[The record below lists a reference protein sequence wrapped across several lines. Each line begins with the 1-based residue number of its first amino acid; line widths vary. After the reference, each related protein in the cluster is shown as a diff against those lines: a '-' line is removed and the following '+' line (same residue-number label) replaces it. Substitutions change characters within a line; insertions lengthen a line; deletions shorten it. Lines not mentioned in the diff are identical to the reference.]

1 MGDPAFRHSFADGL
15 LAQSNPEPRPEPQP
29 ESEPAEPDPEA
40 AHPKSRAEQNS
51 LDADSTT
58 LNGPARRTG
67 NPHRAHRREPGPVGG
82 LIKRLSVLS
91 TDVRCTR
98 RHAALAENPAS
109 TPPHRSRSECVA
121 AKSVCVWLQATYNPI
136 LDSRGKPFK
145 IVKYCTDITE
155 QKFKSADWEG
165 QLRAINRS
173 QAVIEFDLTGI
184 ILTANEN
191 FERVMGYG
199 LDEMRGQHHR
209 MFVDPTTATSATYQA
224 FWTKLGRGAYDDGQY
239 RCLAKGGR
247 EVWVQASYNPI
258 FDGDG
263 RALKVVKY
271 ASDITEQKRTSL
283 RLDQLVT
290 QIRTATG
297 EVSAS
302 AHEISAANAS
312 LSQRVE
318 RQAASLEETASSMEQ
333 MTATVRQ
340 NADNAAEANQ
350 LATAARGQADEG
362 SIVVTQ
368 AVGAMDAIHAA
379 GGQIAEITSVIDE
392 IAFQTNLLA
401 LNAAVEAARA
411 GDQGRG
417 FAVVA
422 SEVRN
427 LASRSA
433 TAAKQIKNLI
443 TDTVSKVEDG
453 SKLVTQS
460 GHSLEQ
466 IVAAVKKVSDIVAE
480 IAAASAEQSSGIDQ
494 IGRAV
499 SQMDEM
505 TQQNAAMVEQA
516 AAASKAIAEQTRA
529 LEAAVGVREAP
540 SATPVAQRP
549 ALTRRVA

>member
-1 MGDPAFRHSFADGL
+1 MVSVEERELWDLRGRADAVSKSQAMVEFALDGTVITANDKFLNAVGYSLEEIRNQHHRIFVDPSER
-15 LAQSNPEPRPEPQP
+15 EQP
-29 ESEPAEPDPEA
+29 AYTQFWERL
-40 AHPKSRAEQNS
+40 RAGKY
-51 LDADSTT
+51 DAGQYKRIRK
-58 LNGPARRTG
+58 NGT
-67 NPHRAHRREPGPVGG
+67 
-82 LIKRLSVLS
+82 S
-91 TDVRCTR
+91 
-98 RHAALAENPAS
+98 
-109 TPPHRSRSECVA
+109 
-121 AKSVCVWLQATYNPI
+121 VWLQATYNPI
-136 LDSRGKPFK
+136 LDASGKPIK

-155 QKFKSADWEG
+155 QKLKSADWEG

-191 FERVMGYG
+191 FQRVMGYG
-199 LDEMRGQHHR
+199 LDEIRGQHHR
-209 MFVDPTTATSATYQA
+209 LFVDPKVAASAAYRE
-224 FWTKLGRGAYDDGQY
+224 FWAKLGRGAYDEGQY
-239 RCLAKGGR
+239 RRLAKGGR
-247 EVWVQASYNPI
+247 EVWLQASYNPI

-271 ASDITEQKRTSL
+271 ASDITEQKRTAL
-283 RLDQLVT
+283 RLDQLIA
-290 QIRTATG
+290 QIRSSTG
-297 EVSAS
+297 EVNAS
-302 AHEISAANAS
+302 AQEISIANAN

-318 RQAASLEETASSMEQ
+318 RQAASLEETASSMEE

-340 NADNAAEANQ
+340 NAENAAQANQ

-362 SIVVTQ
+362 SVVVTQ
-368 AVGAMDAIHAA
+368 AVGAMDAIHVA
-379 GGQIAEITSVIDE
+379 GGQIAEITTVIDE

-433 TAAKQIKNLI
+433 TAAKQIKSLI
-443 TDTVSKVEDG
+443 TDTVAKVEDG

-460 GHSLEQ
+460 GHSLEH

-480 IAAASAEQSSGIDQ
+480 IAAASAEQSSGIEQ

-529 LEAAVGVREAP
+529 LEAAVEVQETLSGA
-540 SATPVAQRP
+540 PVAGRA

>member
-1 MGDPAFRHSFADGL
+1 MWNLRSPLYRGGADGFVSVDEREL
-15 LAQSNPEPRPEPQP
+15 WDLRGRADAVGKSQAMVEFALDGTVITANDKFLNAVGYSLEEIRNQHHRMFVDANEREQP
-29 ESEPAEPDPEA
+29 AYTQFWERL
-40 AHPKSRAEQNS
+40 RAGRY
-51 LDADSTT
+51 DAGQYRRIRK
-58 LNGPARRTG
+58 NGG
-67 NPHRAHRREPGPVGG
+67 
-82 LIKRLSVLS
+82 S
-91 TDVRCTR
+91 
-98 RHAALAENPAS
+98 
-109 TPPHRSRSECVA
+109 
-121 AKSVCVWLQATYNPI
+121 VWLQATYNPI
-136 LDSRGKPFK
+136 LDARGKPFK

-155 QKFKSADWEG
+155 QKLKSADWEG

-184 ILTANEN
+184 ILSANEN
-191 FERVMGYG
+191 FQRVMGYG

-209 MFVDPTTATSATYQA
+209 MFVDPGVASSAEYKA

-239 RCLAKGGR
+239 RRLAKGGR

-271 ASDITEQKRTSL
+271 ASDITEQKRTAL
-283 RLDQLVT
+283 RLDTLVT

-302 AHEISAANAS
+302 AHEISTANAS

-340 NADNAAEANQ
+340 NADNAAQANQ

-368 AVGAMDAIHAA
+368 AVGAMDAIHVA

-422 SEVRN
+422 AEVRN

-443 TDTVSKVEDG
+443 TDTVAKVEDG

-540 SATPVAQRP
+540 SAAPVAQRA